1 MRSSTLLHTFSISFI
16 EHVDNDES
24 KMVFGNSQFKETE
37 NIKEAVANMTD
48 ALKNPYFNLYHWCKG
63 ELFDIISVNNALSGK
78 DKIFDR
84 INKSEKKKRS
94 RQDDLDNV
102 TTGRKTV
109 KTMFKSQGDTGAMVD
124 KIENVS
130 KELSFHLLNCIFV
143 LDRLTKKLKT

>member
-1 MRSSTLLHTFSISFI
+1 
-16 EHVDNDES
+16 
-24 KMVFGNSQFKETE
+24 MVFGNSQFKETE

-124 KIENVS
+124 KIENTD
-130 KELSFHLLNCIFV
+130 KEIENLTTLHDLITIYLGETIVPPFKER
-143 LDRLTKKLKT
+143 RLKIYQKII